1 MVVDAESSDAS
12 THVLPDFLIAVHAI
26 VLDQLL
32 LTRDPAL
39 YRRYF
44 PELSLITPETDN
56 G

>member
-1 MVVDAESSDAS
+1 MVVDAESPRANA
-12 THVLPDFLIAVHAI
+12 HVLPDFLVAAHAI
-26 VLDQLL
+26 VLDQPL